1 MSNCMDVLNISES
14 EKDFIFKIVSGI
26 LQLGNLDFST
36 CVEDDSATLEYKSQL
51 FYLYASQMFGIEKD
65 ELLKLITMKRIIDP
79 TNK

>member
-36 CVEDDSATLEYKSQL
+36 CVEDDSATLV
-51 FYLYASQMFGIEKD
+51 
-65 ELLKLITMKRIIDP
+65 
-79 TNK
+79 